1 MEAIQD
7 LGRLQ
12 SWRVSNV
19 ETKLRLPE
27 FTLKFKR
34 IEVLSF
40 QTEIFV
46 KQDVKSFPP
55 FRVPASIID

>member
-1 MEAIQD
+1 M
-7 LGRLQ
+7 
-12 SWRVSNV
+12 

-46 KQDVKSFPP
+46 KQDVKSFPQ